1 MSHFYR
7 GMVFLPCGNV
17 YLCRLNKETDTG
29 METKSQNLKDKLY
42 MWYKVRE
49 LQSKGLNKT
58 QIGKYL
64 GVDRSTVRRYL
75 RTSREELFRKQNSH
89 REYELKLGKYEEYV
103 RGTLEEYPY
112 ISAARMHDWLR
123 ECYPDF
129 PRVCDKTVFNFVD
142 RIRRKYGIG
151 KKSEARIR
159 RDYEKLPE
167 TPYGEYAQAD
177 FGEKWVPVKNGG
189 STKVYF
195 FAIVLTRSRYKFIH
209 FSRRPFDTELA
220 IYAHELAF
228 QYFGGRPE
236 KIIYDQDRVLIAR
249 ENLGDLIL
257 TGKFQSF
264 IKEQHFQ
271 PVFCRRSDPESK
283 GKVENVV
290 KYVKENFLVA
300 RVLQDIPGLNEEA
313 RKWLERTGN
322 GKVHGTTRLVPS
334 EEFAVEKGYLKPY
347 YGLPQPP
354 QEQMKEYHVR
364 KDNTVQYRGNYY
376 SLPCGTYRSGQTRVW
391 LQETEGYVELYSKE
405 TGKIVARH
413 PLCTRK
419 GKTIYDERHR
429 RPKSIGAQ
437 KLAERI
443 LVYVSGNR
451 EVALWMENLKRK
463 KERYYKD
470 NLEVVLHMM
479 PGYDKDILIE
489 AVHICLDK
497 GIYNGDSVKSLCEHV
512 HRRRN
517 KETETD
523 RTDSCPPRQTG
534 LIQSYNEI
542 FHGYDKT

>member
-1 MSHFYR
+1 M
-7 GMVFLPCGNV
+7 
-17 YLCRLNKETDTG
+17 
-29 METKSQNLKDKLY
+29 
-42 MWYKVRE
+42 
-49 LQSKGLNKT
+49 
-58 QIGKYL
+58 
-64 GVDRSTVRRYL
+64 
-75 RTSREELFRKQNSH
+75 
-89 REYELKLGKYEEYV
+89 
-103 RGTLEEYPY
+103 
-112 ISAARMHDWLR
+112 
-123 ECYPDF
+123 
-129 PRVCDKTVFNFVD
+129 
-142 RIRRKYGIG
+142 
-151 KKSEARIR
+151 
-159 RDYEKLPE
+159 
-167 TPYGEYAQAD
+167 
-177 FGEKWVPVKNGG
+177 
-189 STKVYF
+189 
-195 FAIVLTRSRYKFIH
+195 
-209 FSRRPFDTELA
+209 
-220 IYAHELAF
+220 
-228 QYFGGRPE
+228 
-236 KIIYDQDRVLIAR
+236 
-249 ENLGDLIL
+249 
-257 TGKFQSF
+257 
-264 IKEQHFQ
+264 
-271 PVFCRRSDPESK
+271 SK

-429 RPKSIGAQ
+429 RPKSIGVQ

>member
-75 RTSREELFRKQNSH
+75 RTSREEFFRKQNSH

-257 TGKFQSF
+257 TGKFQAF

-290 KYVKENFLVA
+290 KYVKEYFLVA

-313 RKWLERTGN
+313 R
-322 GKVHGTTRLVPS
+322 
-334 EEFAVEKGYLKPY
+334 
-347 YGLPQPP
+347 
-354 QEQMKEYHVR
+354 
-364 KDNTVQYRGNYY
+364 
-376 SLPCGTYRSGQTRVW
+376 
-391 LQETEGYVELYSKE
+391 
-405 TGKIVARH
+405 
-413 PLCTRK
+413 
-419 GKTIYDERHR
+419 
-429 RPKSIGAQ
+429 
-437 KLAERI
+437 
-443 LVYVSGNR
+443 
-451 EVALWMENLKRK
+451 
-463 KERYYKD
+463 
-470 NLEVVLHMM
+470 
-479 PGYDKDILIE
+479 
-489 AVHICLDK
+489 
-497 GIYNGDSVKSLCEHV
+497 
-512 HRRRN
+512 
-517 KETETD
+517 
-523 RTDSCPPRQTG
+523 
-534 LIQSYNEI
+534 
-542 FHGYDKT
+542 